1 LNWAHRVK
9 EVVIVQ
15 EIFPET
21 AARLEEWK
29 ANPEVLGVL
38 LVGSKSRGHG
48 DERSDDDLEV
58 LLTEGAFAKISPADC
73 CDEKIVGEGKDRR
86 MIYDAQITT
95 LEDIRR
101 KGDSPFDLDRWPYE
115 KAGIL
120 FDRTGEVAQAVARAG
135 RMDPE
140 FRRLRLLHATIDTA
154 FAPYRAK
161 KTRERG
167 AEGAVRILIAR
178 GAMALARVIF
188 ALESRWVP
196 LHHWLEA
203 ELRTLEDADK
213 AGPLLIDAVVNARPE
228 ALTEALAR
236 LEDRLFEAGVPRRAG
251 LNALFFEL
259 IHPAR
264 AAERAIH
271 GL

>member
-1 LNWAHRVK
+1 M
-9 EVVIVQ
+9 Q

-29 ANPEVLGVL
+29 AKPEVLGVL
-38 LVGSKSRGHG
+38 LVGSKSRGHA

-58 LLTEGAFAKISPADC
+58 LLTEEAFAGIAPADC
-73 CDEKIVGEGKDRR
+73 CDVKVVGEGKDRR
-86 MIYDAQITT
+86 MIYDAQLTT

-101 KGDSPFDLDRWPYE
+101 KASSHFDLDRWPYE
-115 KAGIL
+115 KAKIL
-120 FDRTGEVAQAVARAG
+120 FDRTGDVAPAVARAG

-140 FRRLRLLHATIDTA
+140 FRRLRLLHATIDA
-154 FAPYRAK
+154 VFVPYRAK
-161 KTRERG
+161 KTRARG
-167 AEGAVRILIAR
+167 AEGAVRILIAQ
-178 GAMALARVIF
+178 GAMALARLIF
-188 ALESRWVP
+188 ALEYRWVP
-196 LHHWLEA
+196 LLHWLEA
-203 ELRTLEDADK
+203 ELRTLEDPDG
-213 AGPLLIDAVVNARPE
+213 AGPLLIDALANARPE
-228 ALTEALAR
+228 ALSEALER

-264 AAERAIH
+264 VAERAIH